1 METYYY
7 VVTLDNNGTGVKYNS
22 IVPEPAIE
30 ENFMLFSKTSAK
42 KTQYFDENTEKRLIT
57 GPIMIPNKK
66 ILRAFS
72 DGSGYYW
79 CIFTEETLDIVVKKM
94 AKEGKFNK
102 MSLNHWQTIDGFE
115 KYVQSEIEGIYMT
128 EIFILNDRNKSE
140 IFSDLPDG
148 TIMAT
153 YWVEDETFWND
164 VIKSGTFKGFSVE
177 ISVDIYTEDEIKE
190 GIFNAL
196 EKVLND
202 TEMSKEDKQSIIEDL
217 FPLPKE
223 VKITKK

>member
-30 ENFMLFSKTSAK
+30 ENFLLFSTENGIK
-42 KTQYFDENTEKRLIT
+42 KKNFEEDNEKRLIT

-79 CIFTEETLDIVVKKM
+79 CIFTAETLDIVVKKM
-94 AKEGKFNK
+94 SKEGRFNDL
-102 MSLNHWQTIDGFE
+102 SLNHWQYMEGFDTS
-115 KYVQSEIEGIYMT
+115 KALTGIYMT
-128 EIFILNDRNKSE
+128 SIYNINDRDRSE
-140 IFSDLPDG
+140 LFKDLPDG

-153 YWVEDETFWND
+153 YWVEDEDLWND
-164 VIKSGTFKGFSVE
+164 VIKSGKFNGFSVE
-177 ISVDIYTEDEIKE
+177 ISVDIYTEEEIKE
-190 GIFNAL
+190 GIFKAL
-196 EKVLND
+196 EKVLD
-202 TEMSKEDKQSIIEDL
+202 DQTMSAEEKKIIIEDL
-217 FPLPKE
+217 FPLPKT
-223 VKITKK
+223 VMTTKK

>member
-7 VVTLDNNGTGVKYNS
+7 VVTLDNDGTGVKYNS

-30 ENFMLFSKTSAK
+30 ENYMLFSLENGK
-42 KTQYFDENTEKRLIT
+42 KKELFEENNDKRLIT

-94 AKEGKFNK
+94 AKEGNFNK
-102 MSLNHWQTIDGFE
+102 VSLNHWQNMEGFDTS
-115 KYVQSEIEGIYMT
+115 KALEGIYMT

-140 IFSDLPDG
+140 LFNDLPDG

-153 YWVEDETFWND
+153 YWVEDETLWND
-164 VIKSGTFKGFSVE
+164 VIKSGKFNGFSVE
-177 ISVDIYTEDEIKE
+177 ITVDVYTEDEIKE
-190 GIFNAL
+190 GIFKAL
-196 EKVLND
+196 EKVLD
-202 TEMSKEDKQSIIEDL
+202 DQTMSVEDKKSVIEDL
-217 FPLPKE
+217 FPTPKNK
-223 VKITKK
+223 KITK